1 MHLRKPKIKVK
12 KKFVVIIGSLNFTDE
27 MKRLS
32 MILEHKGFVV
42 LYPKPTPFRN
52 KFRDICQKFLTAI
65 ESCDLVILYNH
76 LGYIGSGTLSE
87 LTYAFKYHKPVY
99 SINPKYFGFY
109 ISNKEIDMD
118 SMCSNKTKPKL
129 PKFYEFTKED
139 FYKRK
144 ILILTNQIKKKYY
157 ESFWKNAKIDSLL
170 MIEDINRAFSGSI
183 NKPEK
188 VDVIVIDNIE
198 TEGFITKLAYEY
210 IRSLYVKTEIYLTE
224 QPGWDIKSLSNDTLS
239 VTRLINSIKIDKG
252 QTIREFGNAKFLKI
266 GRRKSNVIITRST
279 TKR

>member
-76 LGYIGSGTLSE
+76 LGYIGSTRYLRV
-87 LTYAFKYHKPVY
+87 YAFKHHKPVY
-99 SINPKYFGFY
+99 SVNPKYFGFH

-144 ILILTNQIKKKYY
+144 ILILNQ
-157 ESFWKNAKIDSLL
+157 SD
-170 MIEDINRAFSGSI
+170 
-183 NKPEK
+183 
-188 VDVIVIDNIE
+188 
-198 TEGFITKLAYEY
+198 
-210 IRSLYVKTEIYLTE
+210 
-224 QPGWDIKSLSNDTLS
+224 
-239 VTRLINSIKIDKG
+239 
-252 QTIREFGNAKFLKI
+252 
-266 GRRKSNVIITRST
+266 
-279 TKR
+279 